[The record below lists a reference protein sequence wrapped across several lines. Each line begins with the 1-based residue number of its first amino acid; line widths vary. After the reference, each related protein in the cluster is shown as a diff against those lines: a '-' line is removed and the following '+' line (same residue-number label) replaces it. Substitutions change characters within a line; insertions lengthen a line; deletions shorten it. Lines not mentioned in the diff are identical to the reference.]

1 LKAGPNGAGLRY
13 LNLTTNNIKNM
24 KTSRRSF
31 IAKSVLTAA
40 GVTGGLHLIS
50 RASATGLD
58 SLKAEAVS
66 GAGDP
71 DAFKISIFSKHLQW
85 LDYKEMAK
93 AVREIGFDG
102 VDLTVRPQGHVLPE
116 RVEEDLPKAVEAV
129 SKEGKKVYM
138 LTTSIDNADDPLT
151 EKILKTASSL
161 GIGHYRMGWGHYDE
175 AKSVE
180 DNISANQARLAKL
193 AKLNEKYNV
202 SGEYQNH
209 SGIAREG
216 IYFGAAIW
224 DLALVLNSLNSPW
237 IGSQYDIYHST
248 IEGANT
254 WPIGLKLI
262 SPFIRSIDIKDF
274 FWLKK
279 EGKWISETV
288 PLGEGMVDF
297 NKYFG
302 LIKKLGLNVP
312 VSLHYEYPLGGAE
325 NGADKITMK
334 REDVLAAMSRDLK
347 TLKGYMKVA
356 GLG

>member
-1 LKAGPNGAGLRY
+1 V
-13 LNLTTNNIKNM
+13 NLTINDM
-24 KTSRRSF
+24 KTSRRKF
-31 IAKSVLTAA
+31 IARSALTAA
-40 GVTGGLHLIS
+40 GIAAGYKSFARTSPDDTTG
-50 RASATGLD
+50 AATGL
-58 SLKAEAVS
+58 LNGPK
-66 GAGDP
+66 DP

-116 RVEEDLPKAVEAV
+116 RVEQDLPKAVEAV
-129 SKEGKKVYM
+129 SKESKKVYM
-138 LTTSIDNADDPLT
+138 LTTSIYNADDPVT

-161 GIGHYRMGWGHYDE
+161 GIRHYRMGYGHYDE

-180 DNISANQARLAKL
+180 ENITVNQERMAKL

-209 SGIAREG
+209 SGVAREG

-224 DLALVLNSLNSPW
+224 DLASVLKNINSHWL
-237 IGSQYDIYHST
+237 GSQYDIYHST

-254 WPIGLKLI
+254 WPVELKLI

-274 FWLKK
+274 FWQKK
-279 EGKWISETV
+279 AGKWIAETV

-297 NKYFG
+297 VRYFG
-302 LIKKLGLNVP
+302 LIKQLAINVP
-312 VSLHYEYPLGGAE
+312 VSLHFEYPMGGAE

-334 REDVLAAMSRDLK
+334 REDVFAAMKKDLSSLQSY
-347 TLKGYMKVA
+347 LKA
-356 GLG
+356 ASLL

>member
-1 LKAGPNGAGLRY
+1 
-13 LNLTTNNIKNM
+13 M

-31 IAKSVLTAA
+31 IAKSVMTAA

-50 RASATGLD
+50 GAPEYETDTRKVA
-58 SLKAEAVS
+58 AVS
-66 GAGDP
+66 GAEDP

-102 VDLTVRPQGHVLPE
+102 VDLTVRPEGHVLPE

-129 SKEGKKVYM
+129 GKEGKKVYM
-138 LTTSIDNADDPLT
+138 LTTSIENADDPVT

-161 GIGHYRMGWGHYDE
+161 GIRHYRMGWGHYDD

-180 DNISANQARLAKL
+180 DNMSANQTRMAKL

-209 SGIAREG
+209 SGVAREG

-224 DLALVLNSLNSPW
+224 DLATVLKNINSHWL
-237 IGSQYDIYHST
+237 GSQYDIYHST

-254 WPIGLKLI
+254 WPVGLKLI
-262 SPFIRSIDIKDF
+262 SLFIRSIDIKDF

-279 EGKWISETV
+279 DGKWIAESV

-297 NKYFG
+297 GKYFS
-302 LIKKLGLNVP
+302 LIKQLGINVP
-312 VSLHYEYPLGGAE
+312 VSLHFEYPMGGAE

-334 REDVLAAMSRDLK
+334 REDVFAAMKKDLSALQSY
-347 TLKGYMKVA
+347 LKRA
-356 GLG
+356 SLPQIN